1 MSLTKQTNFY
11 LKEEG
16 AFTSSS
22 INLIVCLGS
31 NGDLGGQSRSSK
43 HKLVSLI
50 RNA

>member
-1 MSLTKQTNFY
+1 MSSTKQTNFH

-43 HKLVSLI
+43 HKFVSLI
-50 RNA
+50 QNA